1 VASNVLARLEAVRL
15 SCGLARISTRN
26 VIARGTACSRSDRV
40 GDARLDSHAR
50 PTAASLLLI
59 DRAVPAFAPA
69 RDLLGQPRGARPD
82 IGASEFPR

>member
-1 VASNVLARLEAVRL
+1 VANNVLARLESLRL

-26 VIARGTACSRSDRV
+26 AIARGTACSRSDPV

-59 DRAVPAFAPA
+59 EGRFRV
-69 RDLLGQPRGARPD
+69 RARP
-82 IGASEFPR
+82 